1 MTSTHTTRDESSATT
16 STGSATTTAAPTGTS
31 TATGTPTTPA
41 AASTSEAAT
50 PEASALRSM
59 TYEQARARLLDIAN
73 KLDRGNIPLE
83 ESLRLWEEGEA
94 VAAQARS
101 WLTDARQRV
110 QTTLENA
117 QADQANRADI
127 TSADAGVENA

>member
-1 MTSTHTTRDESSATT
+1 MTSTHTTRDEFSTT
-16 STGSATTTAAPTGTS
+16 ASTGSTTTPAAATGVSTTTGTS
-31 TATGTPTTPA
+31 TTPA
-41 AASTSEAAT
+41 AAST
-50 PEASALRSM
+50 PEVSALRSM
-59 TYEQARARLLDIAN
+59 TYEEARARLLDIAN
-73 KLDRGNIPLE
+73 MLDRGNIPLE

-127 TSADAGVENA
+127 TSAGAGVENA